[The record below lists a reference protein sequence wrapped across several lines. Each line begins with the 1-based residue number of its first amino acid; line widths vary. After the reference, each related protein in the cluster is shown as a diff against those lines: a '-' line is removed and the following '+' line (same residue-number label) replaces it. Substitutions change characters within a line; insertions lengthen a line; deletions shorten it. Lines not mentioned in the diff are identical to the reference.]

1 MTKKVLMC
9 LMALLMAASFAM
21 AGCGAQGTEPDE
33 NGIAT
38 GGDQTIE
45 ENANLK
51 DIDISKDGDAEK
63 VVLSFINGSR
73 SAGIEE
79 GRISAV
85 PQYEAELLS
94 NPYRLKI
101 EIGAVSFWDYK
112 AKSNWSSST
121 LVTGIFKTMPVAEQ
135 PFTLYIQLSDNVNY
149 TISEQDDTLSI
160 RLEPKNDHASAAKQ
174 YVVLNAFAELEEGLI
189 PEDLGLT
196 PVLCEGYTQT
206 VLISQGF
213 DTVEEAEEYKG
224 KVETAIANT
233 MTPKTVSIVQLQD
246 NAAPVLASDDN
257 SVIAAEKTVLLKDG
271 QEQTLPVVMQ
281 NGRYL
286 CASSEYGVFARTMQ
300 PDLSMDVENVTLDQL
315 WTVNNEGKKTQMDL
329 PEFYGVLQ
337 AEFSSDGRYLAI
349 LDADTDSSI
358 LYLYDSEN
366 GAITNL
372 GEEGF
377 GNSTSC
383 FAWDESENVIYAV
396 TGFNN
401 QQMMKYDVE
410 GGEEKVSTIEERSC
424 SATSM
429 ALYGNTIYFAESDE
443 ENANYTVY
451 ALDIRTGVRTPVT
464 TGMDCKISH
473 DGKYLLVLENEQLEE
488 EVVAFRIKI
497 WNLETQEETTI
508 AEQAYVEN
516 YTFDAEKNVIYYTV
530 SDEAKQDTNYPY
542 TLYKYDIEV
551 GKASTLGDL
560 TTSSIVASNTQ
571 GTLYVIDYFEVEN
584 DEIEVTYQLQDQ

>member
-1 MTKKVLMC
+1 MAKRVWICCMTLILVMS
-9 LMALLMAASFAM
+9 LLLT
-21 AGCGAQGTEPDE
+21 GCGAQGAEPDA
-33 NGIAT
+33 NGVVA

-45 ENANLK
+45 ENINLK
-51 DIDISKDGDAEK
+51 DIDISQDGSADR

-79 GRISAV
+79 GRINAV
-85 PQYEAELLS
+85 PKYEAELLS

-101 EIGAVSFWDYK
+101 EIDAVSFWDYK

-135 PFTLYIQLSDNVNY
+135 PFTLYIQLNDNVDY
-149 TISEQDDTLSI
+149 SISEQDDTLSI
-160 RLEPKNDHASAAKQ
+160 RLEPKNDHAAAAKQ
-174 YVVLNAFAELEEGLI
+174 YVILNAFAELEEGLI

-213 DTVEEAEEYKG
+213 DTVEEAEEYKQ
-224 KVETAIANT
+224 KVEATIANT

-246 NAAPVLASDDN
+246 NAAPTLASDDN

-286 CASSEYGVFARTMQ
+286 CASSEYGVFARTIQ
-300 PDLSMDVENVTLDQL
+300 PDLTQDVENVTLDQL
-315 WTVNNEGKKTQMDL
+315 WTVSAEGKKTQMDL

-337 AEFSSDGRYLAI
+337 AGFSSDGRYLAI

-383 FAWDESENVIYAV
+383 FAWDEEDNIIYAV

-401 QQMMKYDVE
+401 QQVMKYDVE

-424 SATSM
+424 RATSM
-429 ALYGNTIYFAESDE
+429 ALHGDTIYFAEPDAD
-443 ENANYTVY
+443 NLNYTVY
-451 ALDIRTGVRTPVT
+451 QLNIETGARQAVT
-464 TGMDCKISH
+464 TGMDCKISN

-488 EVVAFRIKI
+488 EVVAFKMKL
-497 WNLETQEETTI
+497 WNIETGTETVI
-508 AEQAYVEN
+508 VEQAYVEN
-516 YTFDAEKNVIYYTV
+516 YTFDAEKNVIYYTI

-542 TLYKYDIEV
+542 TLLKYDIET
-551 GKASTLGDL
+551 GKTGVLGDL
-560 TTSSIVASNTQ
+560 TTSSIVASNTP
-571 GTLYVIDYFEVEN
+571 GALYIIDYFEVES
-584 DEIEVTYQLQDQ
+584 DEIEVTYQLEDQ

>member
-1 MTKKVLMC
+1 
-9 LMALLMAASFAM
+9 
-21 AGCGAQGTEPDE
+21 
-33 NGIAT
+33 
-38 GGDQTIE
+38 
-45 ENANLK
+45 
-51 DIDISKDGDAEK
+51 
-63 VVLSFINGSR
+63 
-73 SAGIEE
+73 
-79 GRISAV
+79 
-85 PQYEAELLS
+85 
-94 NPYRLKI
+94 
-101 EIGAVSFWDYK
+101 
-112 AKSNWSSST
+112 
-121 LVTGIFKTMPVAEQ
+121 
-135 PFTLYIQLSDNVNY
+135 
-149 TISEQDDTLSI
+149 
-160 RLEPKNDHASAAKQ
+160 
-174 YVVLNAFAELEEGLI
+174 
-189 PEDLGLT
+189 
-196 PVLCEGYTQT
+196 
-206 VLISQGF
+206 
-213 DTVEEAEEYKG
+213 
-224 KVETAIANT
+224 
-233 MTPKTVSIVQLQD
+233 
-246 NAAPVLASDDN
+246 
-257 SVIAAEKTVLLKDG
+257 
-271 QEQTLPVVMQ
+271 
-281 NGRYL
+281 
-286 CASSEYGVFARTMQ
+286 
-300 PDLSMDVENVTLDQL
+300 
-315 WTVNNEGKKTQMDL
+315 MDL